1 MRVCLKFKSLIWR
14 TPVLLEKRHGQ
25 PWWFGMNSC
34 SGYDSGMN
42 YEVYSAALRIIELMK
57 NDSSLCGKASDYGDW
72 YNNLLEH
79 ICDFES
85 ENLEMCLV
93 LRALRKEMSD
103 HSS

>member
-1 MRVCLKFKSLIWR
+1 VF
-14 TPVLLEKRHGQ
+14 
-25 PWWFGMNSC
+25 
-34 SGYDSGMN
+34 DSGMN

-57 NDSSLCGKASDYGDW
+57 SDSGLCSKANNYGDW

-85 ENLEMCLV
+85 ENFEMCLM
-93 LRALRKEMSD
+93 LRALRKQMSD

>member
-1 MRVCLKFKSLIWR
+1 MERG
-14 TPVLLEKRHGQ
+14 TYQ
-25 PWWFGMNSC
+25 PLWFATNSC
-34 SGYDSGMN
+34 FGYDTGMN

-57 NDSSLCGKASDYGDW
+57 NDSRLCAKASDYGDW

-85 ENLEMCLV
+85 ENFEMCLV

-103 HSS
+103 LSS